1 VIERGSWADWLDP
14 ANGDAQALLALL
26 APAAAD
32 GLVSYPVSRAVN
44 SVRNNGPE
52 LIEHVELTGPELS
65 ALGLTGPGLTGPGLG
80 ALRGRPSGSGPDT
93 LF

>member
-1 VIERGSWADWLDP
+1 VIEAGSWADWLDP
-14 ANGDAQALLALL
+14 ANGDAEALLALL

-32 GLVSYPVSRAVN
+32 GLASYPVSRVVN

-52 LIEHVELTGPELS
+52 LIEPVDLTRPELS
-65 ALGLTGPGLTGPGLG
+65 ALGLTGTGPK
-80 ALRGRPSGSGPDT
+80 T